1 MEKELNHAFM
11 SIRIP
16 TQRWSDEA
24 QFRAVL
30 NLLDAHPGVVDELAL
45 FTAFT
50 HPPLPLAV
58 IRQQVPVLK
67 ERIRTAKSGG
77 YACGINILAT
87 MGHHNENLANSMQE
101 DYTRR
106 TDLDG
111 KTCLGSFCPNDDRF
125 IRDYVVPLYT
135 LISQAEPDF
144 IWIDDDVRT
153 GHMGIGHDCFCD
165 HCLRHFADYC
175 GRLLTRPDMKVWLNE
190 GSRADQMER
199 RKLWLQAKRDTF
211 TRLFSVIEQTT
222 HAINPAIVLGFMTG
236 ERYADG
242 YGFAD
247 QAKAL
252 AGPGRQ
258 EVRWRP
264 GGGFYRDTTLTQL
277 TEKAHQLGRQIA
289 LLPPSVVSIQ
299 SEIENFNYEAL
310 GKSVAANTAEV
321 AAYIG
326 AGCTGAALNI
336 MNVYEDIVLEKSRL
350 LSALAAHR
358 PFFDRLV
365 TNQGRRPPQGI
376 FTGWSTDSLAAVNID
391 KDWFEGPEGLNSHFA
406 DQWFEI
412 GLPMAYA
419 ADSAPVVLWKG
430 NAPYAFSA
438 EQIKTWLSRGV
449 YLDGPALE
457 ALNAMGYGDL
467 TGFAVSHYEAVDC
480 IDELLEH
487 ELNGPQQ
494 GSMRDCRQSFW
505 KCPCASL
512 VPTAAGASPL
522 ARAVDYG
529 GQTMAACCMG
539 VFENRLGGRVCVS
552 GYYPWE
558 FVLSHAKAEQGRR
571 IMRWLSRDALP
582 AFVSSLHK
590 VNLWTRAT
598 EIGAHVLTL
607 FSQSLDTAEG
617 LAVKIRTDR
626 DRLRVTGMDLS
637 ETIVRASGQDGP
649 YRQFVLPDLGPWQLM
664 LAVTE

>member
-1 MEKELNHAFM
+1 M
-11 SIRIP
+11 
-16 TQRWSDEA
+16 
-24 QFRAVL
+24 
-30 NLLDAHPGVVDELAL
+30 
-45 FTAFT
+45 
-50 HPPLPLAV
+50 
-58 IRQQVPVLK
+58 
-67 ERIRTAKSGG
+67 
-77 YACGINILAT
+77 
-87 MGHHNENLANSMQE
+87 
-101 DYTRR
+101 
-106 TDLDG
+106 
-111 KTCLGSFCPNDDRF
+111 
-125 IRDYVVPLYT
+125 
-135 LISQAEPDF
+135 
-144 IWIDDDVRT
+144 
-153 GHMGIGHDCFCD
+153 
-165 HCLRHFADYC
+165 
-175 GRLLTRPDMKVWLNE
+175 TRPEMGEWLNS
-190 GSRADQMER
+190 GSREDQMKR
-199 RKLWLQAKRDTF
+199 RRLWLQAKRDTI
-211 TRLFSVIEQTT
+211 TRLFTVIEQTT
-222 HAINPAIVLGFMTG
+222 HDVNPAIVLGFMTG

-252 AGPGRQ
+252 AGPAGQ

-310 GKSVAANTAEV
+310 GKSVAANMAEV

-350 LSALAAHR
+350 ISTLAAHR
-358 PFFDRLV
+358 PFFDRLAAS
-365 TNQGRRPPQGI
+365 QGRRPPQGI
-376 FTGWSTDSLAAVNID
+376 FTGWTIDSLSAVNLD
-391 KDWFEGPEGLNSHFA
+391 SDWFGGPEGLNMHFA

-419 ADSAPVVLWKG
+419 ADSAQAVMWRG
-430 NAPYAFSA
+430 NAPYAFTSG
-438 EQIKTWLSRGV
+438 QILAWLARGV

-467 TGFAVSHYEAVDC
+467 TGFAVDHYENVDC

-512 VPTAAGASPL
+512 VPTTAGASPL

-529 GQTMAACCMG
+529 GKTMASCCMG

-571 IMRWLSRDALP
+571 IMRWLSRDSLP
-582 AFVSSLHK
+582 ALVSSLHK
-590 VNLWTRAT
+590 VNLWTR
-598 EIGAHVLTL
+598 EKSDGNHVLTL
-607 FSQSLDTAEG
+607 FSQSLDTAQG
-617 LAVKIRTDR
+617 LSVKIRTDR
-626 DRLRVTGMDLS
+626 NRLLVTGMDLQ
-637 ETIVRASGQDGP
+637 EHIVQATGQDGP
-649 YRQFVLPDLGPWQLM
+649 YRLFVLPDLKPWQLM